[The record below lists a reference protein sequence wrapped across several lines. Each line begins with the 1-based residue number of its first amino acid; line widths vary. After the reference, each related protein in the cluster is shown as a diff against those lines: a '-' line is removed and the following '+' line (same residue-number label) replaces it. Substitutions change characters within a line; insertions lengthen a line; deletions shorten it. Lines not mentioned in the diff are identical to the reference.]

1 MQITLKKCN
10 YMRKV
15 MNAIT
20 NAAPKLLNMLGEG
33 GVTSE
38 QAEKVAQDLVGE
50 YGWFVLAALGAI
62 LTKDMIMNFAQAIMV
77 FMGNDFNNDDI
88 IYISGRQARIVR
100 VGLRTTCFYMTDRA
114 SKMVVPNEQLKQ
126 LTIEKKLMQ
135 NGKVPYLPTGGDPSY
150 VGTEEIPIQP
160 SPMEVELV
168 AGHEPRPKA
177 PTRKR

>member
-1 MQITLKKCN
+1 MDK
-10 YMRKV
+10 
-15 MNAIT
+15 IT
-20 NAAPKLLNMLGEG
+20 NAIPQILNLANQEG
-33 GVTSE
+33 MTPE
-38 QAEKVAQDLVGE
+38 QVEHVAQDLVGE

-62 LTKDMIMNFAQAIMV
+62 LAKDMIINFAQALLV

-100 VGLRTTCFYMTDRA
+100 VGIRTTCFYMTDRA

-135 NGKVPYLPTGGDPSY
+135 NGKVPYLPTGGDPGY
-150 VGTEEIPIQP
+150 VGTEEVPIPP
-160 SPMEVELV
+160 SPMEVKLV
-168 AGHEPRPKA
+168 AGYNPPRKV

>member
-1 MQITLKKCN
+1 
-10 YMRKV
+10 
-15 MNAIT
+15 MNEIT
-20 NAAPKLLNMLGEG
+20 NAAPQIVGLMGKG
-33 GVTSE
+33 GLDPD

-62 LTKDMIMNFAQAIMV
+62 LAKDMIMNFAQAIIV

-100 VGLRTTCFYMTDRA
+100 VGIRTTCFYMTDRA

-135 NGKVPYLPTGGDPSY
+135 NGKVPYLPTGGDPGY
-150 VGTEEIPIQP
+150 VGVEEVPIYP
-160 SPMEVELV
+160 DPMKVRVVPEVKP
-168 AGHEPRPKA
+168 APK
-177 PTRKR
+177 KR